1 MDQKPNEI
9 RVVGARADKKMVVFY
24 LESGEEL
31 IIKQG
36 DHRLGDLLDVVIPI
50 TSRGETAVVSLQDFS
65 VYAAFEQKSQGLT
78 KFFRIAKDKVK
89 GFFGGQTN
97 THETHIPEEGKQ
109 AILRAIA
116 GEVMTEDEVIE
127 HGKPIDPTDEI
138 AENEVVVA
146 VVTTPAT
153 ETAPAK
159 KAVIPGVQ
167 SLKPLI
173 NHAVKTNSVGVQAFL
188 ARCAQFIDKRQ
199 HSVDDLMRFLE
210 KGDLPL
216 ADDGSIIAYKML
228 NTFRGDASGETFVDC
243 HSGKIQQRVGSYVC
257 VNENLV
263 DLNRRNE
270 CSNGLHIA
278 RRGYLSSF
286 GGDVCVLCKID
297 PEDVMVVPHNDPNKV
312 RVKGYH
318 ILGKLSDEAKQL
330 LKSGRAMTGEETA
343 LKMVY
348 DAIKGNHIDRIERV
362 QVNGQMGTNVV
373 VTKLN
378 HDRNKGRDGYEY
390 AGSDLSK
397 AAALDDETNVVGTVD
412 PREINKKVTEEMAKV
427 QQERQTGVPV
437 SEGIIG
443 NNPTMVIL
451 DDIHSGV
458 EPEEDEDDVA
468 GSGDDEADE
477 STSPTYGDY
486 QGEHPDEV
494 REDARVT
501 EEVIAMTP
509 EEKQALN
516 EMAPEITDRLA
527 AKPEAPKASAIADL
541 LLDFQTAPDGLQK
554 NTAAQALVAFKK
566 SKKKGWDKLG
576 VDQKTADAIVLAASA
591 GSGTKEEKQPEMVTP
606 YVSKKDVEEAFPAK
620 TEVVNN
626 PPSEEGMK
634 TIKRALKE
642 APKKEASSSGSK
654 PKTKAEQARE
664 IFNTGDM
671 GALVAFKKS
680 VKKGWTVLGFTDA
693 EIKKI
698 EGK

>member
-210 KGDLPL
+210 RGDLPL

-228 NTFRGDASGETFVDC
+228 NTFHGDPSGETFVDC

-318 ILGKLSDEAKQL
+318 ILGKLSEEAKKL
-330 LKSGRAMTGEETA
+330 LKSGRAMTGEEAA

-373 VTKLN
+373 VTKLK

-412 PREINKKVTEEMAKV
+412 PREINKKVTEEMAKF
-427 QQERQTGVPV
+427 QQE
-437 SEGIIG
+437 I
-443 NNPTMVIL
+443 
-451 DDIHSGV
+451 
-458 EPEEDEDDVA
+458 
-468 GSGDDEADE
+468 
-477 STSPTYGDY
+477 
-486 QGEHPDEV
+486 

-501 EEVIAMTP
+501 EEVMAMTP

-527 AKPEAPKASAIADL
+527 ASKASAIADL
-541 LLDFQTAPDGLQK
+541 LMDFQTAPDGLQK

-576 VDQKTADAIVLAASA
+576 VDQKTADAIVSAAAA
-591 GSGTKEEKQPEMVTP
+591 GSGTKEEKQPE
-606 YVSKKDVEEAFPAK
+606 
-620 TEVVNN
+620 VVNN
-626 PPSEEGMK
+626 PPSDEGMK

-642 APKKEASSSGSK
+642 ASKKEASSSGSK

-680 VKKGWTVLGFTDA
+680 VKKGWPVLGFTDA